1 LTTVHTVKSKG
12 EISQN
17 FVAFSEDMNFK
28 KNENQAN
35 RIENPSAVW
44 IDFCDLDTIF
54 RYGHWAKPFST
65 PHVRLSWERVSK
77 KKLSWFVVKRM
88 KLDHNDGFETNVPL

>member
-1 LTTVHTVKSKG
+1 MGNEIASMGKWQNSPMLVKFISSEKTTKFCEISTLNLTTVHTVKSKG

-54 RYGHWAKPFST
+54 RYGH
-65 PHVRLSWERVSK
+65 
-77 KKLSWFVVKRM
+77 
-88 KLDHNDGFETNVPL
+88 